1 MQIAIL
7 TFSVIALAI
16 SVILLWFELQSIKRT
31 QRATFSM
38 QLRQQFSD
46 PDLQSAIARVR
57 QIGEQM
63 TARAYS
69 NHQANGYHEN
79 GFAGNGHKP
88 AQHAGN
94 SVDQVQALHKV
105 DQFFGYVG
113 EKVRLGIADEAV
125 FELMGTDINEM
136 WYIMRPIR
144 SRPAQADGV
153 PAIDNFDYLY
163 TEWLNWDYQHNH
175 QVTQYQLP
183 APQSLSI
190 SSH

>member
-46 PDLQSAIARVR
+46 PELQSAIARVR
-57 QIGEQM
+57 QIGEQAA
-63 TARAYS
+63 ARVYS
-69 NHQANGYHEN
+69 NHRANGHHEN
-79 GFAGNGHKP
+79 GFAGNGHQP
-88 AQHAGN
+88 PQHFVN
-94 SVDQVQALHKV
+94 SADQVQALHKV

-144 SRPAQADGV
+144 KHPENGASG
-153 PAIDNFDYLY
+153 IDNFDYLY
-163 TEWLNWDYQHNH
+163 TEWLNWDYQHGH

-183 APQSLSI
+183 AHQSLSV
-190 SSH
+190 SAH